1 MWIDASRRVSE
12 YSVDTVEIWY
22 SPAICNNEV
31 QCSSIVC
38 RAWIH
43 RALPVSHPWKCFY
56 DSENRQTSA
65 VSPCLPP
72 LYPIMN
78 IDYAVH
84 SVVQTTDQYRPQC
97 TIQCSAY
104 IITDPKGGR
113 SWTLMPRHYMLWA
126 VLPSVVSVINSLV
139 CIGVQVLSE

>member
-12 YSVDTVEIWY
+12 YSPDTVEIWY

-97 TIQCSAY
+97 TTQCSADHTALHSAVPTSLQILREGGAEHSCQG
-104 IITDPKGGR
+104 IIC
-113 SWTLMPRHYMLWA
+113 YEQC
-126 VLPSVVSVINSLV
+126 SLLL
-139 CIGVQVLSE
+139 CL